1 MLQATMSLAVS
12 RVSRL
17 IAAYGASISGLSKR
31 AEVIEYPVED
41 RCPHACGGVVANRSR
56 RHGMMDF
63 LNSLVGRYPFRCNR
77 CYRRCYRFRRQ

>member
-1 MLQATMSLAVS
+1 MLQVTMSLAVS

-17 IAAYGASISGLSKR
+17 IMAYGASISGLSKR
-31 AEVIEYPVED
+31 EQLRENPVAD
-41 RCPHACGGVVANRSR
+41 QCPHACGGAVTDRSR

-63 LNSLVGRYPFRCNR
+63 LNSLLGRYPFRCNR